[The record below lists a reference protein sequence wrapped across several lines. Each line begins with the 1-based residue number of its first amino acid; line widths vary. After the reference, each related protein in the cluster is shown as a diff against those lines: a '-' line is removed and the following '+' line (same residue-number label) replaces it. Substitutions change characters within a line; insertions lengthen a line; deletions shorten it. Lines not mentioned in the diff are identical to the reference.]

1 MAVARQYV
9 EKDRYT
15 EDDYFGFSETAFG
28 RWEYVDGQ
36 MRMMAGG
43 TDDHNTVCS
52 NIVGTLRSVLMPR
65 GCRVYGSDMKV
76 HCDDGTNTFP
86 DVSVVCGPRQYHRG
100 RTDIYTNPL
109 LIVEVLS
116 PTTEGYDRSEKF
128 DHYRTIPSLVDYL
141 MVSPDEA
148 RVLLYTYNGDHWD
161 FHEVTGLTR
170 EVSLTSVDVTLAL
183 SDVYALIELPT
194 EPHRMRTE

>member
-15 EDDYFGFSETAFG
+15 EDDYFAFGETAFG
-28 RWEYVDGQ
+28 RWEFVDG
-36 MRMMAGG
+36 RIGAMAGG

-52 NIVGTLRSVLMPR
+52 NIVGTLRAALLPR

-76 HCDDGTNTFP
+76 HCGDGTNTYP
-86 DVSVVCGPRQYHRG
+86 DVSVVCGTRVYHRG
-100 RTDIYTNPL
+100 RTDIYANPL

-116 PTTEGYDRSEKF
+116 PGAEGYDRSEKF

-141 MVSPDEA
+141 LVSPDEA
-148 RVLLYTYNGDHWD
+148 RVMHYTRGSDHWD
-161 FHEVTGLTR
+161 FR
-170 EVSLTSVDVTLAL
+170 EISGMENAVSLPSVSVTLAP
-183 SDVYALIELPT
+183 SDVYALIDLAPV
-194 EPHRMRTE
+194 